1 MPAWHHVP
9 ADGRSH
15 TRGCRPR
22 TGPLAGDGA
31 GMPLGGHRA
40 ALTHTQGDGS
50 GVISMRGGGRRSRWI
65 FTAVSCVGTSQGQ
78 TDVRCTSPP
87 GVRQA
92 RKKDVVPQN
101 AGKRMGPGDG
111 MKRRLLPEALAM
123 PPGLVAASSK
133 PRAVGQTPT
142 HLVRGSG
149 VTGHLEFITEHA
161 ASPGRVPAMAT
172 HPCFTAGRGPEWTTQ
187 AMYRPPQ
194 EV

>member
-1 MPAWHHVP
+1 M
-9 ADGRSH
+9 
-15 TRGCRPR
+15 
-22 TGPLAGDGA
+22 
-31 GMPLGGHRA
+31 
-40 ALTHTQGDGS
+40 
-50 GVISMRGGGRRSRWI
+50 
-65 FTAVSCVGTSQGQ
+65 
-78 TDVRCTSPP
+78 
-87 GVRQA
+87 
-92 RKKDVVPQN
+92 VPQN